1 MQAIDESASWKA
13 ALGKRPILPN
23 ESGASGLE
31 SRSSSRSLVWR
42 LSNGALAVALPL
54 ILLTLVLVA
63 FVANE
68 ERQAKRALLVSAAHA
83 LANVVELQVDKSVV
97 LANALSHSALLAA
110 ADVDGFQRQVSA
122 ILTEMP
128 ETTMVLYAPDGR
140 AIASSPKLPE
150 GSPLLA
156 DSSAL
161 VQRAFASGQ
170 TYVSDFRPGAGDP
183 GAAHVSV
190 ETPVFQN
197 GQPFYEIS
205 LILRV
210 DQFAT
215 LLRRQKYPAGWLAG
229 VIDRNGLF
237 IARLPERAGTPGALA
252 SAEFA
257 NASHG
262 ASDLVVSHR
271 SIDGERIASA
281 YAATPYGWTA
291 GVAASYALIEGE
303 TGGLFLAILFAAAA
317 LAASLALS
325 YLFGRRLAARVH
337 EVQTRSEQL
346 VAGAIIEPQQTG
358 VREIDALSEALAKAS
373 SILQRRA
380 EHQKR
385 AENDL
390 RKSEEHFRVLA
401 DSLPQLVWTASPDGR
416 IEYTNARR
424 ELYGSGSVDRADLDR
439 IIHPDDRRATAET
452 WLLASEAGSPYEMEH
467 RLMVAGRGYVWHL
480 SRAVPL
486 LDARRAVVRWYGTT
500 TDIDDSRLREQNI
513 RSLVTEVNHRS
524 RNLLAVAQAIARR
537 SVTRGESAEDF
548 EKKFSDRLLGLVASQ
563 DLLTGHDW
571 RGVPLEALVKAQTS
585 NRLRGSER
593 RVAIEGPALMLNP
606 SAAQT
611 LGLALQEMW
620 SNALKYGALSNAT
633 GRIAISWTIQD
644 AAGSPGFEMT
654 WRESGGPP
662 VRRNARTGFGR
673 LVIERMAAEGL
684 SAAATLDFDTE
695 GVRWRLAAPLKE
707 IIIAA

>member
-1 MQAIDESASWKA
+1 MQAIDGSASWRP
-13 ALGKRPILPN
+13 ALGKRSILPN
-23 ESGASGLE
+23 ETGAGALE
-31 SRSSSRSLVWR
+31 PISSSRSLVWR
-42 LSNGALAVALPL
+42 LSNAALAVALPL
-54 ILLTLVLVA
+54 VILTLVLVA

-83 LANVVELQVDKSVV
+83 LANVIELQVDRSIV

-110 ADVDGFQRQVSA
+110 ADVDGFQRQVGA

-128 ETTMVLYAPDGR
+128 ETTLVLNAPDGR
-140 AIASSPKLPE
+140 AIASSPGLPA

-156 DSSAL
+156 DRSDL
-161 VQRAFASGQ
+161 VQRAFAAGQ
-170 TYVSDFRPGAGDP
+170 TFVSDVKPGVADRSV
-183 GAAHVSV
+183 AHVSV

-197 GQPFYEIS
+197 SQPIYEIS
-205 LILRV
+205 LILPA
-210 DQFAT
+210 DQFAS
-215 LLRRQKYPAGWLAG
+215 LLHRQNYPQGWLAG
-229 VIDRNGLF
+229 VIDRNGMF
-237 IARLPERAGTPGALA
+237 IARLPVQAGTPGSRA
-252 SAEFA
+252 SAEFV
-257 NASHG
+257 NASHS

-271 SIDGERIASA
+271 SIDGERIVSA
-281 YAATPYGWTA
+281 YAPTPYGWTV

-303 TGGLFLAILFAAAA
+303 SGGLLLAILLAAAA
-317 LAASLALS
+317 LVASLALS
-325 YLFGRRLAARVH
+325 YFFGRRLAARVH
-337 EVQTRSEQL
+337 EMQTRSEQL
-346 VAGAIIEPQQTG
+346 VAGAPIEPQQTG
-358 VREIDALSEALAKAS
+358 VREIDALSQALAKAS
-373 SILQRRA
+373 SILRRRA
-380 EHQKR
+380 EQQKR
-385 AENDL
+385 AESDL

-401 DSLPQLVWTASPDGR
+401 DSLPQLVWTATPDGR

-424 ELYGSGSVDRADLDR
+424 ELYGSGGMDRADWDH

-452 WLLASEAGSPYEMEH
+452 WLLASESGSPYEMEH

-480 SRAVPL
+480 SRAVAL

-500 TDIDDSRLREQNI
+500 TDINDSRLREQHI

-537 SVTRGESAEDF
+537 SVTRGESAQDF
-548 EKKFSDRLLGLVASQ
+548 EKKFSERLLGLVASQ

-593 RVAIEGPALMLNP
+593 RVAIQGPALMLNP
-606 SAAQT
+606 PAAQT
-611 LGLALQEMW
+611 LGLALQELW

-633 GRIAISWTIQD
+633 GRIAISWTAQD

-684 SAAATLDFDTE
+684 SAAASLDFDAE
-695 GVRWRLAAPLKE
+695 GVYWRLTGPLKE
-707 IIIAA
+707 IIVAA